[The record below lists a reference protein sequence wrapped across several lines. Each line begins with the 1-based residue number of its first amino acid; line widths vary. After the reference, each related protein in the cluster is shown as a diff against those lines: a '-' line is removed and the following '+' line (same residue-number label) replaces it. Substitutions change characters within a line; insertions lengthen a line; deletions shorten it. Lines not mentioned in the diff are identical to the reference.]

1 MCALLALLLLC
12 AAELTGWFAP
22 LFFLPLAVCMQ
33 PLCEERLTRY
43 AILCDLVIAAIVLAL
58 PVPHYAWLAFVCILA
73 PYVPLR
79 HAFRGLKNTRLATL
93 VPIGIVL
100 LWTTLVTVG
109 LYFLDVHLLTVL
121 PPLVTALFALG
132 VLFFLFLL
140 DIAFQLFSKAYQK
153 RLRRFLLPRA

>member
-1 MCALLALLLLC
+1 
-12 AAELTGWFAP
+12 
-22 LFFLPLAVCMQ
+22 
-33 PLCEERLTRY
+33 
-43 AILCDLVIAAIVLAL
+43 VIAAIVLAL

-79 HAFRGLKNTRLATL
+79 HAFRGLKNPRLATL
-93 VPIGIVL
+93 VPISIVL
-100 LWTTLVTVG
+100 LWTALVTVG

-140 DIAFQLFSKAYQK
+140 DIAYQLFSKAYQK

>member
-12 AAELTGWFAP
+12 AAEVTGWFAL
-22 LFFLPLAVCMQ
+22 LFFLPIALCMQ

-79 HAFRGLKNTRLATL
+79 YAFRNLKNPRLATL

-100 LWTTLVTVG
+100 LWAALVTVG
-109 LYFLDVHLLTVL
+109 LLFLDVHLFTVF

-132 VLFFLFLL
+132 TLFILFLL
-140 DIAFQLFSKAYQK
+140 DIAYQLFSKVYQT